1 MRNNFNFRND
11 LFIDL
16 EYKNLYQNDRLNIYH
31 TFILG
36 DCLDKLKLI
45 EDNSI
50 HLIITDP
57 PYFLDG
63 LDDKWSYDKI
73 NQKIK
78 KSKVINGLPVGMK
91 FDVKQGRR
99 FAIEFRLN

>member
-36 DCLDKLKLI
+36 DCLD
-45 EDNSI
+45 NYR
-50 HLIITDP
+50 P
-57 PYFLDG
+57 PLF
-63 LDDKWSYDKI
+63 
-73 NQKIK
+73 
-78 KSKVINGLPVGMK
+78 
-91 FDVKQGRR
+91 
-99 FAIEFRLN
+99 FRWFR